1 MTYNNFKLTI
11 EYDGS
16 NYHGWQK
23 QKNERTIQ
31 DEIEKA
37 IFKITRNKVVISG
50 SGRTDAGVHAL
61 NQTAN
66 FFCNTDIE
74 ATGLGKAI
82 NSLVPE
88 DIIIKACEKVDET
101 FHARYDAKS
110 KVYHYRI
117 LNRDM
122 PAAICRQY
130 AWFIPKKLHVD
141 AMKASVCHLHGKKD
155 YKAFEGSGSPR
166 SSTIR
171 QIISAE
177 LETMDQ
183 GYLIFKIQG
192 EGFLRYMVR
201 NIVGTLVDAGLGK
214 ITPDDFKNIIDSG
227 NRSLAGRTAPAQG
240 LFLMHVYYV

>member
-1 MTYNNFKLTI
+1 MTYNFKLTI

-23 QKNERTIQ
+23 QKNDQTIQ

-37 IFKITRNKVVISG
+37 IFKITRTKVVLSG

-66 FFCNTDIE
+66 FLCQTNID
-74 ATGLGKAI
+74 AMRLGKAI
-82 NSLVPE
+82 NSLVPN
-88 DIIIKACEKVDET
+88 DIIIKECVTVDAS

-117 LNRDM
+117 LNSDI

-130 AWFIPKKLHVD
+130 AWFIPKKLHMD
-141 AMKASVCHLHGKKD
+141 AMKASLYHLRDKKD
-155 YKAFEGSGSPR
+155 FKAFEGSGSPR
-166 SSTIR
+166 SSTVRNIT
-171 QIISAE
+171 SAE
-177 LETMDQ
+177 LETIDKDC
-183 GYLIFKIQG
+183 LVFKIKG
-192 EGFLRYMVR
+192 EGFLKYMVR

-214 ITPDDFKNIIDSG
+214 ITPDDFKTIIDSRT
-227 NRSLAGRTAPAQG
+227 RSCAGRTAPAHG
-240 LFLMHVYYV
+240 LFLMHVNY